1 MFKDGFLYKRV
12 ALSSLIYWGIQPTDI
27 ERVKF
32 SSSPSTKTSA
42 DDMEWVSSVYGHKKK
57 RNVPREPDMN
67 ASSSSKDKCSKAS
80 NLKGS
85 SSSNLKGSSSNENY
99 EDDGDDDAYHLHDLV
114 LFG

>member
-12 ALSSLIYWGIQPTDI
+12 ALSSLIYWGIQPTDT

-42 DDMEWVSSVYGHKKK
+42 DDMDWVSSVYGHKK
-57 RNVPREPDMN
+57 RNAPREPDMN
-67 ASSSSKDKCSKAS
+67 TSSSSKDKCSKAS

-85 SSSNLKGSSSNENY
+85 SSSNLKGSSSTENY
-99 EDDGDDDAYHLHDLV
+99 DDDGDDDEFHLHDLV